1 MKWERT
7 RSALPAGPFPFEAAA
22 LGLNAV
28 DRVLHAETYPPR
40 GGKVAVNRVEVL
52 PGGQSATAMA
62 ACRALGM
69 ARVRYAGKVGD
80 DDFGRLQLESLDRAG
95 VDRAWVRVE
104 PGVPSQW
111 ADIVVDAVTGERTI
125 FWQRSDRL
133 NFRPGELAD
142 DAVLCAPVLLLDG
155 YDGDNALRLAR
166 GAKARGILVVTDLDR
181 VFPWTPDLLGFVDV
195 CISSR
200 EFPSELTGEPDLAT
214 ALEGMARRC
223 PGVVGAT
230 LGPDG
235 VAVWAGGSLHVV
247 PACPVRAVDT
257 TGAGDVF
264 HGALVFGLA
273 RGWPLGRT
281 LRFANAAAALNCTAT
296 GARGKLVSA
305 AEALRF
311 AGLDGEG

>member
-1 MKWERT
+1 MNWEAR
-7 RSALPAGPFPFEAAA
+7 RFPLPPGPFPFEACA

-40 GGKVAVNRVEVL
+40 GGKVAVKRVEIL

-69 ARVRYAGKVGD
+69 ERVRYAGKVGD
-80 DDFGRLQLESLDRAG
+80 DAYGSLQLESLDRAG

-125 FWQRSDRL
+125 FWQRSERL
-133 NFRPGELAD
+133 DFRPGELD
-142 DAVLCAPVLLLDG
+142 DDEVLCAPVLLLDG
-155 YDGDNALRLAR
+155 YDEKNALRLAR
-166 GAKARGILVVTDLDR
+166 LARERGILVVTDLDR
-181 VFPWTPDLLGFVDV
+181 VFPSTRELLGFVDV
-195 CISSR
+195 CIGPR
-200 EFPSELTGEPDLAT
+200 EFPAELTGEPDLEA
-214 ALEGMARRC
+214 ALAGMARLC

-230 LGPDG
+230 LGPEG
-235 VAVWAGGSLHVV
+235 VALYAGGRLHVV

-257 TGAGDVF
+257 TGAGDAF
-264 HGALVFGLA
+264 HGALVYGLA
-273 RGWPLGRT
+273 RGWALGRT

-296 GARGKLVSA
+296 GARGNLVSA
-305 AEALRF
+305 DEALRF
-311 AGLDGEG
+311 AGLED